1 MELIDFERLPA
12 FFLSLSCFSLI
23 VIEHFESYYA
33 WKRNRAS
40 VFMHSVSQYSP
51 ETEKLRRTNRFITRF
66 ESKIIRSNSGI
77 KKFRLRLMNLV

>member
-1 MELIDFERLPA
+1 MELIHFERLPA
-12 FFLSLSCFSLI
+12 FFLSLSCLSLI

-51 ETEKLRRTNRFITRF
+51 ETEKCGVQIDLLLV
-66 ESKIIRSNSGI
+66 SKA
-77 KKFRLRLMNLV
+77 K

>member
-51 ETEKLRRTNRFITRF
+51 ETEKLRRSQIDLLLA
-66 ESKIIRSNSGI
+66 SKA
-77 KKFRLRLMNLV
+77 K